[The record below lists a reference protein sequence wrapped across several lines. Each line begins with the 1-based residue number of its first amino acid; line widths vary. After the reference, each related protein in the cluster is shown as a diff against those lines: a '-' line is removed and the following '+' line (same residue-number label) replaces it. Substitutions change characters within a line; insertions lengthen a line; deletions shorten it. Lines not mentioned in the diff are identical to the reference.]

1 MPATIH
7 YETSFKF
14 LGSAVA
20 SKKML
25 VYCVLCID
33 DYKESPMHWIWAC
46 KSWRLKYLSQNYF
59 LNDSGIHFG
68 KSYLT
73 EITVL
78 VMLVCYRC
86 IHRGVVVQISELSE
100 RFGQKVSTSLSSNF
114 LSELFVKG
122 RQLFKRIR
130 AFPRSESREKCMTII
145 FRRICETNLYEWC
158 IICATHLRS
167 TYFWAASLDGS
178 SRCCHNPSILIST
191 NLRRIQREVHFLPSS
206 AQLHKGEFYSSID
219 LRKWKKKLKPKRIL
233 GLS

>member
-1 MPATIH
+1 
-7 YETSFKF
+7 
-14 LGSAVA
+14 
-20 SKKML
+20 
-25 VYCVLCID
+25 
-33 DYKESPMHWIWAC
+33 
-46 KSWRLKYLSQNYF
+46 
-59 LNDSGIHFG
+59 
-68 KSYLT
+68 
-73 EITVL
+73 
-78 VMLVCYRC
+78 MLVCYRC

-219 LRKWKKKLKPKRIL
+219 LRKWKKKAQTKENFGVIVIQEPANFFLRCVNLFLKIL
-233 GLS
+233 ST